1 MEHSHF
7 VGIDVSKAHLDV
19 HVLPTGDSFRVS
31 HDDDGLVTLIERL
44 RPVAPVVL
52 VLEATGG
59 YEVTAAATLASAG
72 LPVAVVNPRQIRDFA
87 RATGQLAKTDT
98 LDARVIARFAE
109 AVRPAP
115 RRCRMSRLGP
125 WANSSP
131 GGASWWTCS
140 SRSRATRAPRPM
152 PDEQARALGQLI
164 ARRRQLVDMLGAEQ
178 NRRRLLHDRRLQ
190 RHVDAHIAWLEEA
203 LRRLDHDLTTLIRST
218 PVWRETEDLLRSVP
232 GIGPVTAC
240 TLIADLP
247 ELGHLD
253 RRRIAALAGLAPFAR
268 DSGAFRG
275 RRMIAGGRAHIRRVL
290 YMATLT
296 AIKHNPA
303 IRVFYLRLV
312 AAGRPGKLALTA
324 AMRKLLTVLNAML
337 RDRRPWQPA

>member
-1 MEHSHF
+1 MEHSRF

-19 HVLPTGDSFRVS
+19 HVRPTGDSFRVS
-31 HDDDGLVTLIERL
+31 HDDAGFAMLIERV
-44 RPVAPVVL
+44 RPLTPTVL

-59 YEVTAAATLASAG
+59 YEVTVTAALASAG

-98 LDARVIARFAE
+98 LDARVIALFAE
-109 AVRPAP
+109 AVRPA
-115 RRCRMSRLGP
+115 
-125 WANSSP
+125 A
-131 GGASWWTCS
+131 
-140 SRSRATRAPRPM
+140 RPV
-152 PDEQARALGQLI
+152 PDEQAHALGELV
-164 ARRRQLVDMLGAEQ
+164 ARRRQLVDMLGAEH
-178 NRRRLLHDRRLQ
+178 NRRRLLRDRRLQ
-190 RHVDAHIAWLEEA
+190 RHLDAHIAWLEEA

-247 ELGHLD
+247 ELGRLD
-253 RRRIAALAGLAPFAR
+253 RRRIAALVGLAPFAR

-296 AIKHNPA
+296 AAKHNPA
-303 IRVFYLRLV
+303 IRAFYQRLV
-312 AAGRPGKLALTA
+312 AAGRPGKVALTA
-324 AMRKLLTVLNAML
+324 AMRKLLTILNAIL
-337 RDRRPWQPA
+337 RDRRAWLSP